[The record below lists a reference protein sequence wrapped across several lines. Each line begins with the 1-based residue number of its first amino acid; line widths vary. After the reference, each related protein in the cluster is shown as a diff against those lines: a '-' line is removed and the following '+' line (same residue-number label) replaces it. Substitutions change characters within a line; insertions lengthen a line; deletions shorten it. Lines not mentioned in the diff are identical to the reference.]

1 MNSPDKPTAETPRLR
16 ALIVDDEGHIRFFLR
31 TLLGLSAF
39 DIVGEASNGLEALKL
54 YRELRPDVVLLDV
67 NMPFKNGNEVLA
79 EIRAIDPHAQ
89 VIMLTSVADS
99 ETVKACIEQG
109 AASYIRKDAVVEE
122 IEAALGRVHDQL
134 RSRTG

>member
-1 MNSPDKPTAETPRLR
+1 MAETRKQPSIK

-31 TLLGLSAF
+31 TLLGLASF
-39 DIVGEASNGLEALKL
+39 EVVGEASNGLDGLKL
-54 YRELRPDVVLLDV
+54 YRQLRPDVVLLDV

-79 EIRAIDPHAQ
+79 EIRAIDPAAQ

-99 ETVKACIEQG
+99 DTVKACIEQG

-122 IEAALGRVHDQL
+122 IESALGRVRDTLQAG
-134 RSRTG
+134 RG